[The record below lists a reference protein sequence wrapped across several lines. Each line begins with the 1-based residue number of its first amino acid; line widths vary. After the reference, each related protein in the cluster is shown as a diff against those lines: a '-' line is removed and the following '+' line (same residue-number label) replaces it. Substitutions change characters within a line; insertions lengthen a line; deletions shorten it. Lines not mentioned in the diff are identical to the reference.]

1 MECPVCKQRMQ
12 VKTIEDVKVDVCESH
27 GIWLDK
33 GEVEALMEVAKKRGE
48 HEGLIKNLSY
58 TMDVY

>member
-1 MECPVCKQRMQ
+1 MQ